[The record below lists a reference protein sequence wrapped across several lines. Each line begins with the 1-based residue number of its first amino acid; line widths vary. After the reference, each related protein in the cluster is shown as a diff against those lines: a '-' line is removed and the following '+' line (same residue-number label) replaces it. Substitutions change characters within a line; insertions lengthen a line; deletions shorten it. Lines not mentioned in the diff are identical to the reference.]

1 MPHAELTA
9 FEDPTPEADSVLCHL
24 SRWEV
29 ALHAVSRL
37 AVVFALSLALIL
49 ILGHQLGQPL

>member
-1 MPHAELTA
+1 MTLPDLAA
-9 FEDPTPEADSVLCHL
+9 FDDSTGETESVLCQL

-49 ILGHQLGQPL
+49 IVGHQLGRPL

>member
-1 MPHAELTA
+1 MAPHTVVLFDDPAEDA
-9 FEDPTPEADSVLCHL
+9 GAVLHNF
-24 SRWEV
+24 SRGEV

-49 ILGHQLGQPL
+49 ILGQQLQRPF